1 MQVLLS
7 AIGNFPWSLSV
18 LVMAITAMI
27 IFREPIAVLI
37 SRSHELRAG
46 RFFSL
51 KAKPIDPKLIEDALR
66 KAGETAAEL
75 WEQLDT
81 RRLVIR
87 DVQGRPRIIAST
99 LPSEESFL
107 ALFDQAGQP
116 RATLVASSAIEPDGI
131 ACFSSTA
138 RPPGRWLPSSA
149 RSATEAAPSAC
160 AIPPELGRR
169 SPNAAFP
176 HPRDARRD
184 LRLVHR
190 GLRHRRLEG
199 CEGAARRSRCLKRN
213 TGNHALL
220 EVRLRKS

>member
-131 ACFSSTA
+131 AMLLFHGQTAGEMASFIGAEHDGSGAIGVRDSS
-138 RPPGRWLPSSA
+138 GVWKEIS
-149 RSATEAAPSAC
+149 
-160 AIPPELGRR
+160 
-169 SPNAAFP
+169 
-176 HPRDARRD
+176 
-184 LRLVHR
+184 
-190 GLRHRRLEG
+190 
-199 CEGAARRSRCLKRN
+199 
-213 TGNHALL
+213 
-220 EVRLRKS
+220 